1 MVNNMSYVNPLLY
14 FAFLLP
20 GNQHLKQVAVCNCE
34 SHAVTLVRA
43 NIWPGSP
50 DKLSIGFHFKLMDL
64 AETLFLHNQVPL
76 KDFSSSIT
84 SYTFKCLVNI
94 YMCVKNVDCKIL
106 LLHVKC

>member
-43 NIWPGSP
+43 NFWPGSP
-50 DKLSIGFHFKLMDL
+50 DKTVPLDFILKLMDL
-64 AETLFLHNQVPL
+64 AEILFLHKPSTTERLCRNA
-76 KDFSSSIT
+76 D
-84 SYTFKCLVNI
+84 
-94 YMCVKNVDCKIL
+94 
-106 LLHVKC
+106 

>member
-1 MVNNMSYVNPLLY
+1 MSTYRVYSMVNDMSYVNPLLY
-14 FAFLLP
+14 FSFLFP

-50 DKLSIGFHFKLMDL
+50 DKPTIGFHFKLMDL

-76 KDFSSSIT
+76 KDFAEMLIE
-84 SYTFKCLVNI
+84 LVPALHP
-94 YMCVKNVDCKIL
+94 IL
-106 LLHVKC
+106 VSV

>member
-1 MVNNMSYVNPLLY
+1 MSYVNPLLY

-50 DKLSIGFHFKLMDL
+50 DKPSIGFHFKLMDL
-64 AETLFLHNQVPL
+64 AETFFRHNQVRL
-76 KDFSSSIT
+76 KDFSEMLIE
-84 SYTFKCLVNI
+84 LVPALHP
-94 YMCVKNVDCKIL
+94 IL
-106 LLHVKC
+106 VS